1 MSDSRFKEQTRTNDL
16 SSLITGY
23 QLCARAEG
31 KSENTIQLATI
42 ALGQL
47 SDFLKSEG
55 LPADVSQIGAP
66 ELRSFIR
73 YLQQRNVFRKHPYA
87 RSQDRHLTR
96 QSINDYMR
104 SISAFWSWL
113 KDEELIDVNPFSK
126 VKIPPP
132 TQAIIVPYSA
142 EQIGALLAVVDR
154 KTPVGSRDMAIMLT
168 FLDAGPRVSEL
179 CDLPFDDVDLNERLI
194 KVHGKGAKERQI
206 PIGSKVQRAMWK
218 YVQYCRPKP
227 ASPRFDNF
235 FLTRDGRPLTRRH
248 VGTMLGRYSEKTGL
262 VGVKFSPH
270 RFRHTFAISYL
281 RNGGD
286 VFTLQRILGH
296 SSLDTVRLYL
306 NLASV
311 DIQAAHR
318 RYSPVDN
325 LSVRAPKNK
334 RI

>member
-1 MSDSRFKEQTRTNDL
+1 MNTVTLSKIETTRELDKL
-16 SSLITGY
+16 LEGY
-23 QLCARAEG
+23 QFCARAEG
-31 KSENTIQLATI
+31 KSDNTIQLATI

-47 SDFLKSEG
+47 GDFLKSEG
-55 LPADVSQIGAP
+55 LPTDVSQIGAP

-73 YLQQRNVFRKHPYA
+73 YLQQRNVFSKHPYA
-87 RSQDRHLTR
+87 RSQDRHLTQ

-126 VKIPPP
+126 VKIPPS
-132 TQAIIVPYSA
+132 TEAIIIPYPA
-142 EQIGALLAVVDR
+142 EQIGALLAVVDNR
-154 KTPVGSRDMAIMLT
+154 TPVGSRDMAMILT

-179 CDLPFDDVDLNERLI
+179 CGLQFEDVDLDQKLM

-218 YVQYCRPKP
+218 YVQHSRPKP

-248 VGTMLGRYSEKTGL
+248 IGTMLRRYSEKTGL

-325 LSVRAPKNK
+325 LSVRVWKNK